1 LAHLHANAHGSIR
14 DSRVQ
19 GAFLELALSFNGFLV
34 FYWSFFFMGTGEGV
48 VLLWL
53 FLQKMYIFVAW
64 REALLNVYG
73 ILLTTKD

>member
-1 LAHLHANAHGSIR
+1 
-14 DSRVQ
+14 
-19 GAFLELALSFNGFLV
+19 
-34 FYWSFFFMGTGEGV
+34 MGTGEGA

-73 ILLTTKD
+73 ILWTTKD